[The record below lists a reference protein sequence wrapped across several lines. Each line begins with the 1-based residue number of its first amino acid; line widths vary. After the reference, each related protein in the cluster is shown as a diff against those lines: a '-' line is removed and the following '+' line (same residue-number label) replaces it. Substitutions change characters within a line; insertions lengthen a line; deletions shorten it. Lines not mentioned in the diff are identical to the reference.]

1 MINVTDLLN
10 SNALIEKC
18 TKDFVECYKIQ
29 LHSAG
34 IPPES
39 DAEKMILQCLVNAAK
54 VWSQQ
59 VKYNKILYGGK

>member
-39 DAEKMILQCLVNAAK
+39 DA
-54 VWSQQ
+54 
-59 VKYNKILYGGK
+59 